1 MVLPVPGVVV
11 PWVRERGSGAT
22 LGRNRTFTTGKTGAL
37 DCLMRGYYT
46 IFPAFRGLKG
56 LPPHGI
62 HFTVQ

>member
-1 MVLPVPGVVV
+1 MVLPVSGVVV

-22 LGRNRTFTTGKTGAL
+22 LGRNRTFTTGKIGAL
-37 DCLMRGYYT
+37 DCLVHGYYT